1 MTDIPDTTREIHDLE
16 ERLRT
21 GGLTPAEEA
30 RLEELRSATP
40 AASAGHDP
48 ASEEPTGV
56 LWERGPVEQPAD
68 PLPEPLADLVSGSPA
83 ELAGWEAPPP
93 PAPLPHAP
101 VVEEAFPAPAAP
113 PPLPPADPAF
123 AAVVVEGVDEAVPEI
138 APEDVEEVV
147 EAADPAPV
155 ALAVSV
161 VEEDLGDGEA
171 VSLDA
176 LGVTPPPP
184 NAASL
189 APPLPPPVAPP
200 PMPHPTPAP
209 GRVERDPFAAS
220 PSFVSG
226 EHRIVLHT
234 VDGQVMRGAIANAD
248 LDDPELPLI
257 QPNGAVARVPASHVK
272 AVFFMLGTG
281 ERPLAASGT
290 RVRVTFGDG
299 RQVSGLSPDYSE
311 ATAGFFVLPVDG
323 RTNTARV
330 WVYRAAARQVT
341 VG

>member
-21 GGLTPAEEA
+21 GELTPAEEA

-40 AASAGHDP
+40 AASRDHDP

-68 PLPEPLADLVSGSPA
+68 PLPEPTPEPVAGLVS
-83 ELAGWEAPPP
+83 
-93 PAPLPHAP
+93 PLPHVP
-101 VVEEAFPAPAAP
+101 VVEEAIPAPAAP

-123 AAVVVEGVDEAVPEI
+123 AAVVVEGVEETVPEI
-138 APEDVEEVV
+138 SPEDVEEVV
-147 EAADPAPV
+147 EAGDPAPV
-155 ALAVSV
+155 AVAVSV
-161 VEEDLGDGEA
+161 IEEDLGDGEV

-189 APPLPPPVAPP
+189 APPLPPPAAPP
-200 PMPHPTPAP
+200 PMPHPGPAP
-209 GRVERDPFAAS
+209 ARTGRDPFAAS

-248 LDDPELPLI
+248 LEDPELPLI

-272 AVFFMLGTG
+272 AVFFMLGGG
-281 ERPLAASGT
+281 ERPLSASGT

-330 WVYRAAARQVT
+330 WVYRATARQIT

>member
-1 MTDIPDTTREIHDLE
+1 MTDIQDTTREIRDLE
-16 ERLRT
+16 ERLRSD
-21 GGLTPAEEA
+21 GLTPAEEA
-30 RLEELRSATP
+30 RLDELRAATP
-40 AASAGHDP
+40 ATSPGTDP
-48 ASEEPTGV
+48 SSEEPTGV

-68 PLPEPLADLVSGSPA
+68 PLPEPLTDLVSGSPA
-83 ELAGWEAPPP
+83 ELAGWEAPPA
-93 PAPLPHAP
+93 PAPLPQAP
-101 VVEEAFPAPAAP
+101 IPEEAFPRPSSQ

-123 AAVVVEGVDEAVPEI
+123 AAVAVEGVDEAVPEI
-138 APEDVEEVV
+138 SADEVEEIVEFG
-147 EAADPAPV
+147 EAAPAV
-155 ALAVSV
+155 VAVSV
-161 VEEDLGDGEA
+161 IEEDTGDGEA

-176 LGVTPPPP
+176 LAVTPPPP

-189 APPLPPPVAPP
+189 APPLPPPAAPP
-200 PMPHPTPAP
+200 PMPHPAPAP
-209 GRVERDPFAAS
+209 ARVERDPFAAS

-248 LDDPELPLI
+248 LEDPDLPLI
-257 QPNGAVARVPASHVK
+257 QPNGAVARVPASQVK
-272 AVFFMLGTG
+272 AVFFMLETSD
-281 ERPLAASGT
+281 RPTSASGT

-311 ATAGFFVLPVDG
+311 STPGFFVLPADA

-330 WVYRAAARQVT
+330 WVYRAAVRQIT

>member
-1 MTDIPDTTREIHDLE
+1 
-16 ERLRT
+16 
-21 GGLTPAEEA
+21 
-30 RLEELRSATP
+30 
-40 AASAGHDP
+40 
-48 ASEEPTGV
+48 
-56 LWERGPVEQPAD
+56 
-68 PLPEPLADLVSGSPA
+68 
-83 ELAGWEAPPP
+83 
-93 PAPLPHAP
+93 
-101 VVEEAFPAPAAP
+101 VEEAFPASASP

-123 AAVVVEGVDEAVPEI
+123 AAVAVEGLDEAVPEI
-138 APEDVEEVV
+138 SGEDVEEIV
-147 EAADPAPV
+147 EVAEPAAV
-155 ALAVSV
+155 AVAVSV
-161 VEEDLGDGEA
+161 LEEDAGDGEA

-189 APPLPPPVAPP
+189 APPLPPPAIPP

-209 GRVERDPFAAS
+209 ARAERDPFAAS

-234 VDGQVMRGAIANAD
+234 MDGQVMRGAIANAD
-248 LDDPELPLI
+248 LDDADLPLI
-257 QPNGAVARVPASHVK
+257 QPNGAVARVPASQVK
-272 AVFFMLGTG
+272 AVFFMLGAG
-281 ERPLAASGT
+281 DRPLAASGT

-311 ATAGFFVLPVDG
+311 ATPGFFVLPVDA

-330 WVYRAAARQVT
+330 WVYRAATRQIT

>member
-1 MTDIPDTTREIHDLE
+1 
-16 ERLRT
+16 
-21 GGLTPAEEA
+21 
-30 RLEELRSATP
+30 
-40 AASAGHDP
+40 
-48 ASEEPTGV
+48 
-56 LWERGPVEQPAD
+56 
-68 PLPEPLADLVSGSPA
+68 VSGSPA
-83 ELAGWEAPPP
+83 ELAGWEA
-93 PAPLPHAP
+93 
-101 VVEEAFPAPAAP
+101 

-123 AAVVVEGVDEAVPEI
+123 AAVVVEGADEAVPEVS
-138 APEDVEEVV
+138 ADDVEEIV
-147 EAADPAPV
+147 EVLEVLDPAPAMV
-155 ALAVSV
+155 AVSILD
-161 VEEDLGDGEA
+161 EDPGLGEA

-176 LGVTPPPP
+176 IAVTPPPP

-189 APPLPPPVAPP
+189 APPLPPPAAPP
-200 PMPHPTPAP
+200 PMPIPFPAP
-209 GRVERDPFAAS
+209 ARVDRDPFAPS

-248 LDDPELPLI
+248 LADAELPLI
-257 QPNGAVARVPASHVK
+257 QPNGAVARVPADQVK
-272 AVFFMLGTG
+272 AVFFMLGAG

-311 ATAGFFVLPVDG
+311 DSPGFFLLPVDA

-330 WVYRAAARQVT
+330 WVYRTAVRQIT